1 MYVCMLIC
9 TSICMHICLCVQV
22 YLCMLLPLLLHCF
35 RSLTVY
41 CQFSAAF
48 PPGYYCCLGCCCP
61 LLSLVGCRAAANGS
75 KYLRNK
81 FLLFACLMHLIDLH
95 LPSLP
100 SGIVLLSLAFEIPIL
115 LIPGVVVV
123 AVLLASAHKQTLHVL
138 QFLFFHVSKFSHD
151 SFVHKNDTKELELGS
166 VMRIFDE
173 MANSQSRTFHFLIPF
188 WS

>member
-1 MYVCMLIC
+1 MAAMGNRWLAISNRFVIANFPALLSLLLLLLLLLSILLLSNVCLFWLCVDWRWLRRCRQDLSWRLFVGMYVCMLIC

-22 YLCMLLPLLLHCF
+22 YLCMLLSLLLHCF

-41 CQFSAAF
+41 CQFSGAF

-115 LIPGVVVV
+115 LM
-123 AVLLASAHKQTLHVL
+123 
-138 QFLFFHVSKFSHD
+138 FL
-151 SFVHKNDTKELELGS
+151 
-166 VMRIFDE
+166 
-173 MANSQSRTFHFLIPF
+173 
-188 WS
+188 